1 MRLLLVSHAQTDWNV
16 QGRFQGQTDIPL
28 NSYGRLQARKLQQR
42 LASTPLDAIVASD
55 LSRARETAEIV
66 NRLWLGVPR
75 HHRHCGFPM
84 RRRNHHRARM
94 KFAPQ
99 RGPHTRRVGGR
110 NRVHGRTV
118 R

>member
-16 QGRFQGQTDIPL
+16 EGRFQGQTDIPL

-66 NRLWLGVPR
+66 AAAHGKPVRTDRRLRELHFGSWEGLTYSEIQAKYPD
-75 HHRHCGFPM
+75 
-84 RRRNHHRARM
+84 AL
-94 KFAPQ
+94 
-99 RGPHTRRVGGR
+99 
-110 NRVHGRTV
+110 
-118 R
+118 